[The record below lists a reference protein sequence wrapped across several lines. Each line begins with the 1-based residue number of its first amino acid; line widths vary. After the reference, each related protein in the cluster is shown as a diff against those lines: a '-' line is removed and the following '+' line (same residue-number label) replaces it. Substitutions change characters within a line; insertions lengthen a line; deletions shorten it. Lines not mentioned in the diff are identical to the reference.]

1 MHRRELS
8 NSFAARYS
16 GTRLHVQHGQQ
27 YRQSAVLYA
36 LACSTV
42 IQEPQKMKAYV
53 FSSVQNKSSMG
64 FKSRKSMVS
73 EASLLEKKRKTS
85 TVELKNTHLQKLGP

>member
-53 FSSVQNKSSMG
+53 FSSVCLLYTSPSPRDLSTSRMPSS
-64 FKSRKSMVS
+64 
-73 EASLLEKKRKTS
+73 A
-85 TVELKNTHLQKLGP
+85 